1 MRNLLLLLILCI
13 FFSGCTSF
21 VKGTENYMSED
32 YYLKKEAELKTAY
45 EACLK
50 RNGNVESKCSKEKDD
65 LLQQQEWN
73 EMEESG

>member
-1 MRNLLLLLILCI
+1 
-13 FFSGCTSF
+13 
-21 VKGTENYMSED
+21 MSED

-50 RNGNVESKCSKEKDD
+50 RNGNVESKCSKEKSD